1 MKDMRRRKHF
11 AFSFELMSL
20 MFLLSMT
27 PHPLRAEVIGEE
39 FAIAWSDGKESF
51 IALETL
57 RRNCPCAACG
67 GEPDV
72 MGNVLRPH
80 VSYGEHSF
88 ELRSFK
94 LVGGYA
100 LQPVWAD
107 GHDTGLYTFRQL
119 RALGEV

>member
-1 MKDMRRRKHF
+1 
-11 AFSFELMSL
+11 

-51 IALETL
+51 IPLETL
-57 RRNCPCAACG
+57 RRHCPCASCG

-72 MGNVLRPH
+72 MGNVMRPH
-80 VSYGEHSF
+80 VSYGPNSF

-100 LQPVWAD
+100 LQPAWED

-119 RALGEV
+119 RALGEDGS